1 MQTKNQLLLF
11 ADSNFDAVKFSH
23 TLIYKKNYILN
34 FPLPIKHSIGWTKQ
48 QKIANMNKLEE
59 EGKNYKS
66 QAEHA
71 CIPNCTSIVFDQ
83 KKNSIHQ
90 IFDCTSWHINYRS
103 AELAIALCQLTDL
116 FAAPVVCGTWNNACH
131 GTSGR
136 R

>member
-11 ADSNFDAVKFSH
+11 ADSNFNAVKFSH

-83 KKNSIHQ
+83 KKKIQYTKFSTALLGTLITVQ
-90 IFDCTSWHINYRS
+90 RSW
-103 AELAIALCQLTDL
+103 L
-116 FAAPVVCGTWNNACH
+116 
-131 GTSGR
+131 
-136 R
+136 